1 MKRPRGS
8 RWSDPLYRLLLRAY
22 PAEFRQRFAS
32 DMAEDF
38 AAMLRDLGGWRAWR
52 RAAVD
57 LVQSVPRAHAQA
69 RRRQVARSA
78 LSHRKEGAMSSLV
91 FDLRHAIRML
101 LRAPVFTVV
110 TMMIL
115 ALGIGAN
122 SATFSLVNAALLRP
136 LEFRDPNRLV
146 LVYEGI
152 PLADLPKMTFSPP
165 DFVDFSQYQRSFSQV
180 AAYDCDTMELSG
192 HGEPRRLDITRAS
205 AELFPLLGVEPIAGR
220 TFSTSEDRP
229 GHDVAVLSYG
239 LWQRIFAGRLDAIGS
254 TVRLDRRPFQVIG
267 VMPATF
273 EFPKRGPVSNGTPA
287 EAWVPRAFSDTEK
300 ATRGVAFNN
309 SVAARLAPGVPLEQ
323 AQTELS
329 LLAPRISDNY
339 PVEITSSGLRLALS
353 AAPLSDEIAGQAR
366 TPLLLLFAAVGLVL
380 LIVCANVANL
390 ILSRAAVRRRE
401 IGIRVALGA
410 SRRRLVQ
417 LQLCESIL
425 LSSVGGALG
434 LAIAVSVVAALP
446 AVIVTSLPG
455 LSTVQLDWRVVTF
468 TLGLSLLTAVAFGV
482 APVWATNGDVAS
494 RLHEGGTRTAG
505 GGRSQRIQ
513 QSLVTVTVTL
523 AVVLLVGA
531 GLLTRSFAS
540 LVATE
545 PGFRPQQVLTVSV
558 ALPREAYPRGESV
571 TSFIASA
578 LERLRALPG
587 VVSASVSTDI
597 PLESNESRAAT
608 PEHLTTS
615 GSLPTVVVTWFQGE
629 YFRTLGVPL
638 QRGRLF
644 TSEEQEQHREVAIV
658 SASLAKRFWPGQDAI
673 GKRLKWGGAAS
684 RAPWKTVV
692 GVVGDVK
699 DGPLREEPRAHV
711 YVPVRNLVAEI
722 DDAPPASAWG
732 RTWRFAL
739 QSGGNPTMLVPASRA
754 ALASL
759 DSALPVTGIATMER
773 QLADSLAPQ
782 RFSTV
787 VLAAFASGALLLAAI
802 GLYGVLAFAV
812 AQRTREI
819 GVRIALGASA
829 SRVTGMV
836 VREGMRLVIVGLA
849 LGLIAA
855 TALTRAMTSLLYRT
869 DPYDLWTF
877 LLSPLVLCAVGAI
890 ACYVP
895 ARRAARIEP
904 LTALRTE

>member
-1 MKRPRGS
+1 MSAGFRLRS
-8 RWSDPLYRLLLRAY
+8 SAALYRVLLRAY
-22 PAEFRQRFAS
+22 PASFRKRFAA
-32 DMAEDF
+32 DMAADF
-38 AAMLRDLGGWRAWR
+38 ATLVVERGCWSAWHLVARDLIR
-52 RAAVD
+52 
-57 LVQSVPRAHAQA
+57 SVPRLHLEA
-69 RRRQVARSA
+69 RRRRQA
-78 LSHRKEGAMSSLV
+78 LFPYRKEGPMSSLL

-101 LRAPVFTVV
+101 IKTPVFTAV
-110 TMMIL
+110 TVLTL
-115 ALGIGAN
+115 AVGIGAN
-122 SATFSLVNAALLRP
+122 TATFSLVNAALLRP
-136 LEFRDPNRLV
+136 LEFHDPNRLV
-146 LVYEGI
+146 LVYEAI
-152 PLADLPKMTFSPP
+152 PQTDLPKMTFSPP
-165 DFVDFSQYQRSFSQV
+165 DFVDFSEYQRSFSQV
-180 AAYDCDTMELSG
+180 AAYNCDTMELSG

-205 AELFPLLGVEPIAGR
+205 AELFPLLGVEPIVGR
-220 TFSTSEDRP
+220 TFSLSEDRP
-229 GHDVAVLSYG
+229 GHDVIVLSYG
-239 LWQRIFAGRLDAIGS
+239 LWQRLFAGRLDAVGS

-267 VMPATF
+267 IMPATF

-309 SVAARLAPGVPLEQ
+309 SVAARLAPGVTLEQ

-329 LLAPRISDNY
+329 LLSPRITDNY
-339 PVEITSSGLRLALS
+339 PVEITSSGFWLALS

-417 LQLCESIL
+417 LQLCESVL

-455 LSTVQLDWRVVTF
+455 LTTLQLDWRVVTF
-468 TLGLSLLTAVAFGV
+468 TLGISLLTAVAFGV

-494 RLHEGGTRTAG
+494 RLHEGGTRTTG
-505 GGRSQRIQ
+505 GARSQRVQ
-513 QSLVTVTVTL
+513 QSLVTVTVML

-571 TSFIASA
+571 ASFIATA
-578 LERLRALPG
+578 LERLRAVPG
-587 VVSASVSTDI
+587 VASASVSTDV
-597 PLESNESRAAT
+597 PLESNESRVAS
-608 PEHLTTS
+608 PEHPATS
-615 GSLPTVVVTWFQGE
+615 GSLVVVTWFRGD
-629 YFRTLGVPL
+629 YFPTLGVPL
-638 QRGRLF
+638 QRGRF
-644 TSEEQEQHREVAIV
+644 FNHDEQEQHREVAIV
-658 SASLAKRFWPGQDAI
+658 SASLAQRFWPGQDAI

-684 RAPWKTVV
+684 RAPWKTVI

-699 DGPLREEPRAHV
+699 DGPLGEEPRAHV
-711 YVPVRNLVAEI
+711 YVPVRHLLPEI
-722 DDAPPASAWG
+722 DDAPPAAPWG

-739 QSGGNPTMLVPASRA
+739 QSASDPTMLVPASRT

-759 DSALPVTGIATMER
+759 DPALPVTRVATMER
-773 QLADSLAPQ
+773 QLADSVAPQ

-787 VLAAFASGALLLAAI
+787 VLGAFASGSLLLAAI

-819 GVRIALGASA
+819 GVRIALGAS
-829 SRVTGMV
+829 TGHVIRMV
-836 VREGMRLVIVGLA
+836 VREGMHLVIVGLA

-855 TALTRAMTSLLYRT
+855 AAITRAMTSLLYRT
-869 DPYDLWTF
+869 DPYDPWTF
-877 LLSPLVLCAVGAI
+877 VVSPLVLCAVGAL

-895 ARRAARIEP
+895 ARRAARVEP

>member
-1 MKRPRGS
+1 
-8 RWSDPLYRLLLRAY
+8 
-22 PAEFRQRFAS
+22 
-32 DMAEDF
+32 
-38 AAMLRDLGGWRAWR
+38 
-52 RAAVD
+52 
-57 LVQSVPRAHAQA
+57 
-69 RRRQVARSA
+69 
-78 LSHRKEGAMSSLV
+78 MSSLL
-91 FDLRHAIRML
+91 FDLRHALRML
-101 LRAPVFTVV
+101 VKAPVFSAVTVL
-110 TMMIL
+110 IL

-122 SATFSLVNAALLRP
+122 TATFSLVNAALLRP

-152 PLADLPKMTFSPP
+152 PLADLSKMTFSPP

-205 AELFPLLGVEPIAGR
+205 AELFPLLGVQPIVGR
-220 TFSTSEDRP
+220 TFSASEDRP
-229 GHDVAVLSYG
+229 GHDVVVLSYG
-239 LWQRIFAGRLDAIGS
+239 LWQRLFAGRLDAIGS

-273 EFPKRGPVSNGTPA
+273 EFPKRGPVSNGIPA
-287 EAWVPRAFSDTEK
+287 EAWVPRAFSDAEK

-309 SVAARLAPGVPLEQ
+309 SVAARLAPGVTLER

-329 LLAPRISDNY
+329 LLAPRITNNY

-494 RLHEGGTRTAG
+494 RLHEGGPRTAG
-505 GGRSQRIQ
+505 GGRSQRVQ

-597 PLESNESRAAT
+597 PLESNESRAAS

-644 TSEEQEQHREVAIV
+644 NGEEQEQHRDVAIV

-711 YVPVRNLVAEI
+711 YVPVRTLVAEI

-739 QSGGNPTMLVPASRA
+739 QSGGDPTVLVPASRA

-759 DSALPVTGIATMER
+759 DPALPITGIATMER
-773 QLADSLAPQ
+773 QLADSVAPQ

-787 VLAAFASGALLLAAI
+787 VLAAFACGAVLLAAI

-829 SRVTGMV
+829 GRVTGMV

-849 LGLIAA
+849 FGLVAA
-855 TALTRAMTSLLYRT
+855 AALTRAMTTLLYRT

-877 LLSPLVLCAVGAI
+877 LLSPLVLFAVGAL

-895 ARRAARIEP
+895 ARRAARVEP